1 MKLGKFVTVYEKS
14 LIALNV
20 EAQELQD
27 RISRIESRT
36 DIQPGGR
43 LASKLNLYR
52 RQLTTLK
59 SKHRAAVCWIGTV
72 AQPIYS
78 ILEKRL
84 GTAYKGIFS
93 RVGEN
98 QASLRFVHQAA
109 GVEQGMV
116 LKFTLAQLCTEPSRE
131 AVLFMVERSI
141 FRSGSSQVVDQLTL
155 ETTLSDVL
163 TPLRA

>member
-1 MKLGKFVTVYEKS
+1 M
-14 LIALNV
+14 
-20 EAQELQD
+20 
-27 RISRIESRT
+27 
-36 DIQPGGR
+36 
-43 LASKLNLYR
+43 
-52 RQLTTLK
+52 
-59 SKHRAAVCWIGTV
+59 
-72 AQPIYS
+72 AQPIFS

-84 GTAYKGIFS
+84 GKAYKGMFS